1 MNPQL
6 SDPRWSDAQRQFLAA
21 LDAAGA
27 NKAEH
32 AVPIDR
38 AAPLSAR
45 ELQPLVDSGVV
56 REASANGYYIY
67 PRQVI
72 ANDAGSAPP
81 KVGLRTSIYN
91 VAATTHGQIPFT
103 GARFVKVIVFWIIII
118 LIPIVILQV
127 LGNR

>member
-6 SDPRWSDAQRQFLAA
+6 SDPRWSEAQRQFLAA

-45 ELQPLVDSGVV
+45 ELQPLVDAGVV

-67 PRQVI
+67 PRQAVT
-72 ANDAGSAPP
+72 NDAGPAQQRVPL
-81 KVGLRTSIYN
+81 LRSQVRFQAQFN
-91 VAATTHGQIPFT
+91 GWRL
-103 GARFVKVIVFWIIII
+103 ARTIIFWLIII
-118 LIPIVILQV
+118 LIPVVIMQL
-127 LGNR
+127 LPKR